1 MMLAVAEASPLGK
14 VFAVYAAFWSV
25 VIIGLLIGV
34 GALLRRQE
42 KILRDRSG
50 GESHGSH

>member
-1 MMLAVAEASPLGK
+1 MLIAQASPLGK

-34 GALLRRQE
+34 GALLRKQE
-42 KILRDRSG
+42 KILRERG
-50 GESHGSH
+50 GDSHGPH

>member
-1 MMLAVAEASPLGK
+1 MILAAEASPLGK

-34 GALLRRQE
+34 GALLRRRE

-50 GESHGSH
+50 HESHGGH